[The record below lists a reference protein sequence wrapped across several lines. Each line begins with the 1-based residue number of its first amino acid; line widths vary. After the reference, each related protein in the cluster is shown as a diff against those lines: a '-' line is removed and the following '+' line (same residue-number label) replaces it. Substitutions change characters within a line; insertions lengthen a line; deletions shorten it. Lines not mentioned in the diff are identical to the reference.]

1 MLTDRA
7 DGSKVPLTGDPPD
20 ITPGRHKWLVL
31 SAVSLGTFMA
41 TLDGSIVNISLPKI
55 QQAFGVN
62 LSAVEWIVV
71 AYLLVIGAL
80 LLPFGR
86 LGDIVGYKWVYLSG
100 FTLFA
105 GASAL
110 CGSSQSVWIL
120 VGFRALQGI
129 GAAMLQAMGPAI
141 VTHTFGSRERGK
153 ALGLNSVSVSI
164 GLSLG
169 PALGGL
175 LTEFGSWRWIFFVNV
190 PVGVIAIFWA
200 WRVLDNERRDVRQ
213 QFDPAGAILASG
225 GLFSLLLGL
234 IQGASWG
241 WTSPAVIFLF
251 ASSVVLMSAF
261 AWVELHSNHPMLD
274 LRLFRIRPFTAGN
287 TSLLIAFAGLFV
299 ATFLLPFLL
308 ERGQGFSPLK
318 AGLLL
323 TPIPLTTMIVAP
335 FSGIFSDRI
344 GPRLPAT
351 LGIGVMAVGLFT
363 LTQLHQDSS
372 NLDLIWRLM
381 IIGVGQG
388 LFNSP
393 NSSAILG
400 SVPRPRLGVASGTL
414 AQMRINGQVL
424 GIAAGGAIIAS
435 RVTYHAARLSAQL
448 PPQAVQTEAFVLAL
462 HDAFYVS
469 AAVVALG
476 VVTSMVRGKSNVHP

>member
-1 MLTDRA
+1 MTADRTAA
-7 DGSKVPLTGDPPD
+7 DAAARSNPPD

-31 SAVSLGTFMA
+31 SSVSIGTFMA

-55 QQAFGVN
+55 QQAFGVD
-62 LSAVEWIVV
+62 LSALEWIVV

-86 LGDIVGYKWVYLSG
+86 VGDIIGYKWVYLAG
-100 FTLFA
+100 FSVFA
-105 GASAL
+105 GSSAL
-110 CGSSQSVWIL
+110 CGISQSVWML
-120 VGFRALQGI
+120 VGFRVLQGV

-141 VTHTFGSRERGK
+141 VTNTFGAAERGK

-169 PALGGL
+169 PALGGI

-190 PVGVIAIFWA
+190 PVGVFATVWA
-200 WRVLDNERRDVRQ
+200 WRVLSNERRDVRQ
-213 QFDPAGAILASG
+213 KFDPAGAILASA
-225 GLFSLLLGL
+225 GLFALLLGL
-234 IQGASWG
+234 IQGESWG
-241 WTSPAVIFLF
+241 WSSPVVIGLF
-251 ASSVVLMSAF
+251 VASAILMSAF
-261 AWVELHSNHPMLD
+261 VWTELHQLSPMLE

-299 ATFLLPFLL
+299 ATFLLPFFL
-308 ERGQGFSPLK
+308 EQGQGFSPLK
-318 AGLLL
+318 SGLLL
-323 TPIPLTTMIVAP
+323 TPIPLTTMLFAP
-335 FSGIFSDRI
+335 FSGIVSDRI
-344 GPRLPAT
+344 GPRIPAT

-363 LTQLHQDSS
+363 LTSLHQHSS
-372 NLDLIWRLM
+372 NFDLIWRLM

-400 SVPRPRLGVASGTL
+400 SVPRPRLGIASGTL

-435 RVTYHAARLSAQL
+435 RVAYHSSQLSGHVSGSTL
-448 PPQAVQTEAFVLAL
+448 QTEAFVLAL

-476 VVTSMVRGKSNVHP
+476 VITSLVRGKRNSS

>member
-1 MLTDRA
+1 MP
-7 DGSKVPLTGDPPD
+7 SNPPRTPIIQSEVEPPG

-31 SAVSLGTFMA
+31 SSVSVGTFMA

-62 LSAVEWIVV
+62 LSSVEWIVV
-71 AYLLVIGAL
+71 AYLLVVGAL

-86 LGDIVGYKWVYLSG
+86 VGDIIGYKWVYLAG

-110 CGSSQSVWIL
+110 CGISQSVWML
-120 VGFRALQGI
+120 VGFRSLQGI

-141 VTHTFGSRERGK
+141 VTRTFGSQERGK

-164 GLSLG
+164 GLSVG
-169 PALGGL
+169 PALGGV

-190 PVGVIAIFWA
+190 PVGIFAIIWA
-200 WRVLDNERRDVRQ
+200 WRVLVNERRDVSQ
-213 QFDPAGAILASG
+213 QFDPFGAVLASA
-225 GLFSLLLGL
+225 GLFTLLLGL
-234 IQGASWG
+234 IQGESWG
-241 WTSPAVIFLF
+241 WTSPIVIGLF
-251 ASSVVLMSAF
+251 VASVLLMSTF
-261 AWVELHSNHPMLD
+261 AWVELHSPHPMLD
-274 LRLFRIRPFTAGN
+274 LRLFKIRPFSAGN
-287 TSLLIAFAGLFV
+287 VSLLIAFAGLFV

-335 FSGIFSDRI
+335 FSGILSDRI

-351 LGIGVMAVGLFT
+351 LGIGIMAIGLYT
-363 LTQLHQDSS
+363 LTQLHQHST
-372 NLDLIWRLM
+372 NFDLIWRLM
-381 IIGVGQG
+381 IIGLGQG

-424 GIAAGGAIIAS
+424 GIAVGGAIIAS
-435 RVTYHAARLSAQL
+435 RVAYHLAQLGHQL
-448 PPQAVQTEAFVLAL
+448 PPSALQTDAFVLAL

-469 AAVVALG
+469 AIVVALG
-476 VVTSMVRGKSNVHP
+476 VLTSLVRGKHTPN

>member
-1 MLTDRA
+1 M
-7 DGSKVPLTGDPPD
+7 
-20 ITPGRHKWLVL
+20 
-31 SAVSLGTFMA
+31 GTFMA

-55 QQAFGVN
+55 QQAFGVS

-86 LGDIVGYKWVYLSG
+86 VGDILGYKWVYLAG
-100 FTLFA
+100 FALFA

-110 CGSSQSVWIL
+110 CGISRSVWML
-120 VGFRALQGI
+120 VGFRTLQGI

-141 VTHTFGSRERGK
+141 VTNTFGARERGT

-164 GLSLG
+164 GLSIG

-175 LTEFGSWRWIFFVNV
+175 LTEFGSWRWIFFINV
-190 PVGVIAIFWA
+190 PVGLFAIVWA
-200 WRVLDNERRDVRQ
+200 WRVLKNERRAVRQ
-213 QFDPAGAILASG
+213 KFDPAGAILASG

-234 IQGASWG
+234 IQGESWG
-241 WTSPAVIFLF
+241 WANPLVLGLF
-251 ASSVVLMSAF
+251 VASIVMMSGF
-261 AWVELHSNHPMLD
+261 TWVELHSSHPMLD
-274 LRLFRIRPFTAGN
+274 LRLFRIRPFSAGN
-287 TSLLIAFAGLFV
+287 ISLLIAFAGLFV
-299 ATFLLPFLL
+299 ATFLLPFFL
-308 ERGQGFSPLK
+308 EQGRGFSPLR

-323 TPIPLTTMIVAP
+323 TPIPLTTMLFAP
-335 FSGIFSDRI
+335 FSGIVSDRI

-351 LGIGVMAVGLFT
+351 LGIGVMAFGLFT
-363 LTQLHQDSS
+363 LTQLHQTSS

-381 IIGVGQG
+381 IIGAGQG

-400 SVPRPRLGVASGTL
+400 SVPRHRLGIASGTL

-424 GIAAGGAIIAS
+424 GIAVGGAIITSRLAFHVAS
-435 RVTYHAARLSAQL
+435 LSGHV
-448 PPQAVQTEAFVLAL
+448 PPRALQADAFVLSL

-476 VVTSMVRGKSNVHP
+476 VLASMVRGKSH